1 MSWQNHFKGLGSHPP
16 ARIAPVKGMFGT
28 VKTAGQYKPL
38 AKAHK
43 TQANPQC
50 NSCGSITELI
60 TCARCGGS
68 GEVDED
74 LYPGPGQ
81 RPAWLQS
88 LVQDSAVTGDDSD
101 DGAEQADDPTT
112 GEDPADDNDQQQQ
125 DQ

>member
-1 MSWQNHFKGLGSHPP
+1 MAEPLQGPWQSPTCP
-16 ARIAPVKGMFGT
+16 DC
-28 VKTAGQYKPL
+28 AGEGYVWYCQNCG
-38 AKAHK
+38 AI
-43 TQANPQC
+43 QATGQGAQNPGENPQC
-50 NSCGSITELI
+50 NSCGSITDLI

-81 RPAWLQS
+81 RPAWLQP